1 MSYQQKKYYYLNA
14 YKAFLSEQDFIKL
27 NMKVTESEII
37 KKFIFKCRTEYN
49 SLPTAE
55 VIVKQICNARAF
67 MFVFNY
73 NKISVA
79 SLILFDWWVQ
89 EVNTS
94 KKIASDYE
102 LENTLDNIMI
112 YCSRLASG
120 KTT

>member
-1 MSYQQKKYYYLNA
+1 MSYQEKKNYYINV
-14 YKAFLSEQDFIKL
+14 YKGFLSEQDFIKV
-27 NMKVTESEII
+27 NMKVTESDII
-37 KKFIFKCRTEYN
+37 KKFMFKCRTQYN
-49 SLPTAE
+49 TLPTAE

-67 MFVFNY
+67 IFVFNY

-79 SLILFDWWVQ
+79 SLLLFDWWVQ
-89 EVNTS
+89 EVNKS